1 MRATIAKEFSFDA
14 AHRLPNH
21 DGKCQRLHGHTYRF
35 RVMIA
40 GEVQALG
47 SGAEEGMVQDFGRV
61 TAAWKNI
68 EPRLDHQYLNQ
79 TLPGIQDCPTAER
92 LAAWLLSA
100 FGAVLV
106 GVQGIALWETPT
118 SYVIVSAQDV
128 SADEQ
133 SVFLGYVEDT
143 L

>member
-1 MRATIAKEFSFDA
+1 MRATIAKEFTFDA

-21 DGKCQRLHGHTYRF
+21 DGKCQRLHGHTYRL
-35 RVMIA
+35 RVMLS
-40 GEVQALG
+40 GDVQELG

-61 TAAWKNI
+61 SAAWKTI

-100 FGAVLV
+100 FGALLV
-106 GVQGIALWETPT
+106 GVHGVVLWETPS
-118 SYVIVSAQDV
+118 SYVIVSAGDV
-128 SADEQ
+128 SPEEQ
-133 SVFLGYVEDT
+133 AGFLGWMEET
-143 L
+143 P